1 MTGIID
7 VGGGM
12 RDIYGSGVLDY
23 CLDNKI
29 DFDYILGISAGTA
42 NLFTYAAGQRGR
54 TKRFYENYAFR
65 KEYMSFSNL
74 LRGRSYL
81 DLDYI
86 YSELSDEG
94 GEDPFDFDSF
104 EKYEGDA
111 YIACTDAETGRQV
124 YFDKNAVEKNNLT
137 AFKASCAL
145 PLVCGR
151 YNVNGI
157 ECFDGGI
164 SNPVP
169 VEKAFED
176 GCDRVVVILTLP
188 VNHVKL
194 PGKNRFASPFVRKK
208 YPGLVTCLNE
218 YYRNYN
224 DGVRKALAYEKQGR
238 ALVLAPDDCA
248 GMKTL
253 TRDKAKI
260 QALYRKGYK
269 DAEKINDFIQGG
281 LL

>member
-29 DFDYILGISAGTA
+29 YFDYILGVSAGTA

-74 LRGRSYL
+74 LKGKNYL

-86 YSELSDEG
+86 YSSLSNEG
-94 GEDPFDFDSF
+94 GEDPFDFDAL

-111 YIACTDAETGRQV
+111 YIACTDAETGEQI
-124 YFDKNAVEKNNLT
+124 YFDKKIVQKNNLT

-145 PLVCGR
+145 PLVCKKYSVG
-151 YNVNGI
+151 GI
-157 ECFDGGI
+157 PCFDGGI

-169 VEKAFED
+169 IEKAFED
-176 GCDRVVVILTLP
+176 GCDKVVVILTLP
-188 VNHVKL
+188 SGYIKQ
-194 PGKNRFASPFVRKK
+194 PGKIRHAFALIKKK
-208 YPGLVTCLNE
+208 YPGISKSLTE
-218 YYRNYN
+218 YCRNYN
-224 DGVRKALAYEKQGR
+224 DGVRRALAYEKQGK

-253 TRDKAKI
+253 TRNREKMSV
-260 QALYRKGYK
+260 LYGKGYK
-269 DAEKINDFIQGG
+269 DAEKIKDFTMGD
-281 LL
+281 